1 MRIRRSSRTTR
12 LVAGVAGLGVAVGAI
27 VIAHPAGASTTV
39 STQLS
44 FSGVT
49 TSSSPVGGSVV
60 GIHPGDSVDLKPATV
75 PTQGLNTLGVPLGDL
90 VGNVLGGVTG
100 YQVVLHL
107 PANFPGGKRDVKL
120 GACGAKPDL
129 KVNFPNAGTY
139 QFTWSAYAVN
149 LLCLV
154 PGSPITLDGNA
165 AKKYGIALNASDQ
178 WIGKVVAAT
187 DPPAGGLSIQLPGV
201 SVAPSVGGV
210 QLPTVGVPGAN
221 LPTVPV
227 VPPSLNPG
235 LPTRSTP
242 TAPGGSSGSGGINYT
257 PPGGL
262 IQDSVVPK
270 GYGPNEGSGHDPDA
284 ALNSVLL
291 NGLHGGTG
299 VVPNPLSGG
308 AVPGAADGKAAP
320 PVPTRSGQPIDL
332 AANRAPAGQMP
343 VLLAILAIIAL
354 SLVTATYARMY
365 LMRRTAGS

>member
-1 MRIRRSSRTTR
+1 MRIGRSSRTTR

-27 VIAHPAGASTTV
+27 IISHPAGASTTV

-49 TSSSPVGGSVV
+49 TSTSPVGGSVV
-60 GIHPGDSVDLKPATV
+60 GVHPGDSVDLKPATV
-75 PTQGLNTLGVPLGDL
+75 PTQGLNNLGVPLGDL
-90 VGNVLGGVTG
+90 LGNVLGGVTG

-107 PANFPGGKRDVKL
+107 PANFPGGQRDVKL
-120 GACGAKPDL
+120 GACGSKPDL
-129 KVNFPNAGTY
+129 KVNFPKAGTY
-139 QFTWSAYAVN
+139 NFTWSAYAVN
-149 LLCLV
+149 LLCLL

-165 AKKYGIALNASDQ
+165 AKKYGIALNASNQ
-178 WIGKVVAAT
+178 WIGKVVVAT
-187 DPPAGGLSIQLPGV
+187 DPPAGGLSVQLPGI

-235 LPTRSTP
+235 LPTGAQPSSP
-242 TAPGGSSGSGGINYT
+242 AGGSSGINYT

-270 GYGPNEGSGHDPDA
+270 GYGPNEGNGHDPDA
-284 ALNSVLL
+284 ALNTVLL
-291 NGLHGGTG
+291 NGLSGGTG
-299 VVPNPLSGG
+299 AVPNDLSG
-308 AVPGAADGKAAP
+308 ALPGSRGSAAP

-354 SLVTATYARMY
+354 SLVTATYARLY
-365 LMRRTAGS
+365 LMRRSAG